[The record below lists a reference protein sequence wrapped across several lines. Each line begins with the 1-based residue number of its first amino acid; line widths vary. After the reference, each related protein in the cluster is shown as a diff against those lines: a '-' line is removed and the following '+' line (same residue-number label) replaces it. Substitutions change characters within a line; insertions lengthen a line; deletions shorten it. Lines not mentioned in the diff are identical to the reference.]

1 MTFFAHKLCNLFCI
15 YNFTGM
21 NRPFLK
27 MPLYGL
33 TLIGLCSNDITAF
46 RVHLASSH
54 VVCAFGEACSGM
66 RKTLDVWGQ
75 WKH

>member
-15 YNFTGM
+15 YNLTGM

-46 RVHLASSH
+46 RVHLAS
-54 VVCAFGEACSGM
+54 
-66 RKTLDVWGQ
+66 
-75 WKH
+75 